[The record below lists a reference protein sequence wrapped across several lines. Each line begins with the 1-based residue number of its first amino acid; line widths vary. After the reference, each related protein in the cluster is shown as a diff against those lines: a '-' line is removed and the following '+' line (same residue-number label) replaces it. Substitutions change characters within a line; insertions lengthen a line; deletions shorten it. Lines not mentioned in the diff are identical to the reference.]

1 MLRTCLALTILA
13 LSASTAQAK
22 LELSNIQCAY
32 GPLLPERKALEFYP
46 EDLIFFRYL
55 VTGVKV
61 DAAGRVDAEAVVK
74 LIDGDGKEVA
84 KNTVPFKARLSLGGD
99 AFAGVA
105 YLTLNEKQVN
115 GLYTLSVTVSD
126 LLGSEKASFQ
136 RDVQIRPAEF
146 AIIRPRFSY
155 DAEGRALAP
164 VGGLVSQSL
173 FFRIEAYGYD
183 RSQDR
188 VHLVSSVQVLDAAG
202 KELLPE
208 PLETVLKSE
217 DAKLV
222 QASPVATFN
231 GSLGLHRPGDFTL
244 RITVNDKIG
253 GKTAKLELPL
263 RVALP

>member
-1 MLRTCLALTILA
+1 M
-13 LSASTAQAK
+13 
-22 LELSNIQCAY
+22 
-32 GPLLPERKALEFYP
+32 
-46 EDLIFFRYL
+46 
-55 VTGVKV
+55 
-61 DAAGRVDAEAVVK
+61 
-74 LIDGDGKEVA
+74 DGDGKEAA
-84 KNTVPFKARLSLGGD
+84 KNTIPFKARLSLGGD
-99 AFAGVA
+99 SFAGVA
-105 YLTLNEKQVN
+105 YLTLNEQYLN

-136 RDVQIRPAEF
+136 REVRIRPAEF

-173 FFRIEAYGYD
+173 YFRVEAYGYD
-183 RSQDR
+183 RSQER
-188 VHLVSSVQVLDAAG
+188 VHLISSVQVLDAAG

-222 QASPVATFN
+222 KSTNVATFN

-244 RITVNDKIG
+244 RITVNDKIS
-253 GKTAKLELPL
+253 GKATK
-263 RVALP
+263 